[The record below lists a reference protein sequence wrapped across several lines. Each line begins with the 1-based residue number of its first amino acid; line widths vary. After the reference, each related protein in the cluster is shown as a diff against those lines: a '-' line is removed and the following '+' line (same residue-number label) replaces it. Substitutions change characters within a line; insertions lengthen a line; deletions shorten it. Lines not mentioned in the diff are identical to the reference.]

1 MSEVRLLMRLVFG
14 LVILLVVQLDCLLPV
29 GVVLLVLS
37 HLLGLCR
44 SQNTNL
50 HSLYIHSF
58 SIIDVLLFSL
68 LVLGY

>member
-1 MSEVRLLMRLVFG
+1 MSEVHLLMRLIFE
-14 LVILLVVQLDCLLPV
+14 LVVLLVVQLGYLLPV

-44 SQNTNL
+44 SQNINL
-50 HSLYIHSF
+50 HNLCTHSF

-68 LVLGY
+68 LVLGC